1 MSWTRR
7 SSGIAA
13 AIGATLLSASAISGC
28 QSHSRDPAGASQSPT
43 TDHVGHQPAPA
54 GRNGPAPTI
63 DATPAPLPAPEGMV
77 WIPGGSFWMGCD
89 GCGMPDALPVH
100 MVSVSGFWMDPTP
113 VTNAE
118 FDRFVRQTRYVTVA
132 ERKPD
137 PKEFPGVPADKL
149 VAGSVVFTPPAHPVS
164 LEDYSKWW
172 SYVPGADWRHPEG
185 PSSTLAGRERH
196 PVVHVAFED
205 AAAYASWIGKRLPTE
220 AEFEFAARGG
230 LDRARYPWGDDLK
243 PAGRVPANIWE
254 GHFPDA
260 NSRADGFFRTSP
272 VTAFPANRYG
282 LRDVGGNV
290 WQWCAD
296 WYRPDYYATFTSP
309 ETAARDPRGPQASFD
324 PDELSAAKRVT
335 RGGSFL
341 CSGEYCSRYLVG
353 SRGKAEVSSGSSNL
367 GFRLV
372 KSPSPETEAH
382 VPAHDRGAL

>member
-1 MSWTRR
+1 MNRLLPCRGRWGLFSVVALLALSGCR
-7 SSGIAA
+7 SRTQQAGGTAEN
-13 AIGATLLSASAISGC
+13 GATDAHAAHAPAAVASTS
-28 QSHSRDPAGASQSPT
+28 
-43 TDHVGHQPAPA
+43 PAPA
-54 GRNGPAPTI
+54 INTSRPRGAAPA
-63 DATPAPLPAPEGMV
+63 GMV
-77 WIPGGSFWMGCD
+77 WIPGGTFWMGCG

-100 MVSVSGFWMDPTP
+100 LVSVPGFWMDSTP

-118 FDRFVRQTRYVTVA
+118 FEKFVVATNYVTVA

-137 PKEFPGVPADKL
+137 PRDFPGVPPDKL
-149 VAGSVVFTPPAHPVS
+149 VPGSVVFTPPAHPVS
-164 LEDYSKWW
+164 LDDYSMWW

-196 PVVHVAFED
+196 PVVHVAWDD
-205 AAAYASWIGKRLPTE
+205 AAAYATWVGKRLPTE

-230 LDRARYPWGDDLK
+230 LDRNAYPWGNELK
-243 PAGRVPANIWE
+243 PEGRVPANIWE

-260 NSRADGFFRTSP
+260 NSGADGFVRTSP
-272 VTAFPANRYG
+272 VTTFPANAYG
-282 LRDVGGNV
+282 LYDVGGNV

-296 WYRPDYYATFTSP
+296 WYRADYYATFTSP

-324 PDELSAAKRVT
+324 PQEPGTAKRVT

-353 SRGKAEVSSGSSNL
+353 SRGKSEVSSGSSNL

-372 KSPSPETEAH
+372 RSA
-382 VPAHDRGAL
+382 GG